1 MADKFKI
8 EVLDQAVQQGLAQL
22 QQQGGDLKPTL
33 EVVGRKLKTKV
44 QLGFRSAQSPWG
56 QKWAPLKLRSGQ
68 PLRDTGANLYGRL
81 TYQIGQDE
89 GGFHVDVG
97 TNFKYAPV
105 HQFGAV
111 IKPVKAK
118 MLRFMGPNGP
128 IFAKQVVI
136 PARPF
141 LPITADGMLDL
152 PEAWATDVLKALQAH
167 YARVLSQ

>member
-1 MADKFKI
+1 MSDKIKI
-8 EVLDQAVQQGLAQL
+8 EILDAQVQAALAQI
-22 QQQGGDLKPTL
+22 QQQGGDLKPTFD
-33 EVVGRKLKTKV
+33 VIGRKLKTKI

-56 QKWAPLKLRSGQ
+56 QSWAPLKIRQGT
-68 PLRDTGANLYGRL
+68 PLRNTGANLYGRL
-81 TYQIGQDE
+81 TYQIGGSSDE
-89 GGFHVDVG
+89 QFVDVG

-128 IFAKQVVI
+128 IFAKQVRI

-141 LPITADGMLDL
+141 LPITADGVLNL
-152 PEAWATDVLKALQAH
+152 PEAWAADVLKALQAH
-167 YARVLSQ
+167 YARVLTQ